1 MKYIIDNKNNTTIDI
16 PKVIFYAIA
25 GSIEVNNI
33 NNDKDTAKLM
43 ELLAEGS
50 PVLPASNFV
59 PEWYKKLDNDFV
71 NEGPKYA
78 LKSNPDYAIAE
89 NPPTVKRCPG
99 IFDFLHAGYIVP
111 AWSDFII
118 RWNGGDELPMVSSS
132 YAVDKVNGVGIHEH
146 KQAEGAPF
154 FNNSCKDIIKLKSPW
169 TVNTSEGIS
178 LMILQPYYHNST
190 DITIMPGLL
199 DSDVNRISN
208 NLLQIFIKVNT
219 QGKDIFIER
228 GTPLLQIIPFK
239 RSDYKFECITR
250 PTEDMYKN
258 FEVLGLEPFSRI
270 QNIPEQ
276 VGKDISKNT
285 KCPFGYSMPD
295 PNRRSKPMLY
305 NRKKDGKN
313 YNKKD

>member
-1 MKYIIDNKNNTTIDI
+1 MKYIVDKKNTTIDV
-16 PKVIFYAIA
+16 PKVTFYAIA
-25 GSIEVNNI
+25 GSIATGSI
-33 NNDKDTAKLM
+33 NNDEGTVKLM
-43 ELLAEGS
+43 ELLAENS

-59 PEWYKKLDNDFV
+59 PDWYKKLNNDFV
-71 NEGPKYA
+71 NEGHKYA
-78 LKSNPDYAIAE
+78 LKGDPDYAIAG

-99 IFDFLHAGYIVP
+99 VFDFLHAGYIVP
-111 AWSDFII
+111 AWSDFFI
-118 RWNGGDELPMVSSS
+118 RWNGDDEPPNVSFS
-132 YAVDKVNGVGIHEH
+132 YAVDKVGGVGIHEY

-169 TVNTSEGIS
+169 TVSTSEGIS

-208 NLLQIFIKVNT
+208 KLLQIFIKVNT
-219 QGKDIFIER
+219 QGKNIFIER

-250 PTEDMYKN
+250 PTEEMYKD
-258 FEVLGLEPFSRI
+258 FEVLGVEPYSRI
-270 QNIPEQ
+270 QDIPDE

-285 KCPFGYSMPD
+285 KCPFGHSISD
-295 PNRRSKPMLY
+295 PNRRSKAMLY
-305 NRKKDGKN
+305 NRKTDGKN

>member
-1 MKYIIDNKNNTTIDI
+1 SMANVRSIDINENTT
-16 PKVIFYAIA
+16 
-25 GSIEVNNI
+25 
-33 NNDKDTAKLM
+33 KLM

-50 PVLPASNFV
+50 PILPALNFV
-59 PEWYKKLDNDFV
+59 PKWYKQLNNDFV
-71 NEGPKYA
+71 TEGPEYT
-78 LKSNPDYAIAE
+78 LKGDPNYPFAGDT
-89 NPPTVKRCPG
+89 PTAKRCPG
-99 IFDFLHAGYIVP
+99 IFDFLHAGYIMP

-118 RWNGGDELPMVSSS
+118 RWNGGDEQPSVSSS
-132 YAVDKVNGVGIHEH
+132 YAMDQVSGVGLHEY

-169 TVNTSEGIS
+169 TVNTTEGIS

-208 NLLQIFIKVNT
+208 KLLQIFIKVNT
-219 QGKDIFIER
+219 QGKNIFIER

-250 PTEDMYKN
+250 PTEDMYKD
-258 FEVLGLEPFSRI
+258 FEVLGLESYTRMH
-270 QNIPEQ
+270 NISEKE
-276 VGKDISKNT
+276 GKDISENT
-285 KCPFGYSMPD
+285 KCPFGYSISD
-295 PNRRSKPMLY
+295 PNRRSNSMIF